1 MRELK
6 QEEHELVAGGFPG
19 WKIPF
24 GSNSHL
30 PGQPVRLYPANA
42 VVVASFA
49 FQAGWAV
56 GSKINEFNQTQSG
69 MSLGAALFRTFG
81 GGSRIQKHS

>member
-56 GSKINEFNQTQSG
+56 
-69 MSLGAALFRTFG
+69 
-81 GGSRIQKHS
+81 